1 MKKTSTIDNRQSTI
15 VKRLSAVDNSRLRY
29 EITSAGRRN
38 RQLAMFCLLFTVC
51 SLLTLTGCTISFKG
65 GSVPAHL
72 KTIAIPI
79 VEDQSG
85 FGDALLAT
93 TFTQQLTAR
102 FVSDNSLRLTDKN
115 SADSELDGVIIQV
128 SDAPSILQGVE
139 TVSARRVT
147 IQVHVTFQDV
157 KLRKKIW
164 DKTFSDWGDYASGN
178 TLTQREVGIQ
188 TALQKLE
195 DDILNETVAG
205 W

>member
-1 MKKTSTIDNRQSTI
+1 MKKTLIIGNRQLTI
-15 VKRLSAVDNSRLRY
+15 GNSRLRY

-38 RQLAMFCLLFTVC
+38 QQFAMFCLLFTFC
-51 SLLTLTGCTISFKG
+51 SLLPLAGCSVSFKG

-85 FGDALLAT
+85 FGDAMLAS

-115 SADSELDGVIIQV
+115 SADSELDGVILQV
-128 SDAPSILQGVE
+128 SDTPSILQGVE
-139 TVSARRVT
+139 TVTARRIT
-147 IQVHVTFQDV
+147 IQVHVTFQDS

-164 DKTFSDWGDYASGN
+164 DKTFSDWGDYASGS
-178 TLTQREVGIQ
+178 TLTKREDGIQ
-188 TALQKLE
+188 IALQKLE

>member
-1 MKKTSTIDNRQSTI
+1 MKKTLTIDNRQSTTGHWQFAI
-15 VKRLSAVDNSRLRY
+15 ANPQLP
-29 EITSAGRRN
+29 IRN
-38 RQLAMFCLLFTVC
+38 RRFAMFFLLFTAC
-51 SLLTLTGCTISFKG
+51 SLLPLAGCTLSFKG

-79 VEDQSG
+79 FEDQSG
-85 FGDALLAT
+85 FGDAMLAT

-178 TLTQREVGIQ
+178 TLTQRDVGIQ

>member
-1 MKKTSTIDNRQSTI
+1 MQFTALGRLYGFFQRRFGPGASENDCNTDYRRS
-15 VKRLSAVDNSRLRY
+15 KR
-29 EITSAGRRN
+29 I
-38 RQLAMFCLLFTVC
+38 
-51 SLLTLTGCTISFKG
+51 
-65 GSVPAHL
+65 
-72 KTIAIPI
+72 
-79 VEDQSG
+79 
-85 FGDALLAT
+85 GDATLAT

-147 IQVHVTFQDV
+147 IQVHVTFQDL

-164 DKTFSDWGDYASGN
+164 DKTFSDWGDYASGS
-178 TLTQREVGIQ
+178 TLTQRDVGIQ

>member
-1 MKKTSTIDNRQSTI
+1 LTIRSWQLTI
-15 VKRLSAVDNSRLRY
+15 S
-29 EITSAGRRN
+29 
-38 RQLAMFCLLFTVC
+38 FLLFAVY
-51 SLLTLTGCTISFKG
+51 SLLFLAGCSVSFKG

-85 FGDALLAT
+85 FGDATLAS

-115 SADSELDGVIIQV
+115 SADSELDGVILQI
-128 SDAPSILQGVE
+128 SDTPSILQGVE
-139 TVSARRVT
+139 TVTARRIT
-147 IQVHVTFQDV
+147 IQVHVTFQDS

-164 DKTFSDWGDYASGN
+164 DKTFSDWGDYASGS
-178 TLTQREVGIQ
+178 TLTKRDDGIQ
-188 TALQKLE
+188 IALQKLE

>member
-1 MKKTSTIDNRQSTI
+1 MKKTLIIGNRQLI
-15 VKRLSAVDNSRLRY
+15 IGNSRLRY

-38 RQLAMFCLLFTVC
+38 RQFALFCLLFTFC
-51 SLLTLTGCTISFKG
+51 SLLPLAGCSVSFKG

-85 FGDALLAT
+85 FGDATLAS

-115 SADSELDGVIIQV
+115 SADSELDGVILQV
-128 SDAPSILQGVE
+128 SDTPSILQGVE
-139 TVSARRVT
+139 TVTARRIT
-147 IQVHVTFQDV
+147 IQVHVTFQDS

-164 DKTFSDWGDYASGN
+164 DKTFSDWGDYASGS
-178 TLTQREVGIQ
+178 TLTKREDGIQ
-188 TALQKLE
+188 IALQKLE

>member
-164 DKTFSDWGDYASGN
+164 DKTFSD
-178 TLTQREVGIQ
+178 REIMLR
-188 TALQKLE
+188 A
-195 DDILNETVAG
+195 IR
-205 W
+205 

>member
-1 MKKTSTIDNRQSTI
+1 MKKTLIIGNRQLTIDNWPSAIRKRHLTI
-15 VKRLSAVDNSRLRY
+15 RSW
-29 EITSAGRRN
+29 
-38 RQLAMFCLLFTVC
+38 QLTISFLLFAVY
-51 SLLTLTGCTISFKG
+51 SLLFLAGCSVSFKG

-85 FGDALLAT
+85 FGDATLAS

-115 SADSELDGVIIQV
+115 SADSELDGVILQV
-128 SDAPSILQGVE
+128 SDTPSILQGVE
-139 TVSARRVT
+139 TVTQRRIT
-147 IQVHVTFQDV
+147 IQVHITFQDS

-164 DKTFSDWGDYASGN
+164 DKTFSDWGDYASGS
-178 TLTQREVGIQ
+178 TLTKREDGIQ
-188 TALQKLE
+188 IALQKLE

>member
-1 MKKTSTIDNRQSTI
+1 MKKTLTLDNRQSTI
-15 VKRLSAVDNSRLRY
+15 VRRLSAVDNSRLRY

-38 RQLAMFCLLFTVC
+38 RQFAMFCLLFTFC
-51 SLLTLTGCTISFKG
+51 SLLPLAGCTLSFKG

-79 VEDQSG
+79 MEDQSG
-85 FGDALLAT
+85 FGDAMLAT

-147 IQVHVTFQDV
+147 IQVHVTFQDL

-164 DKTFSDWGDYASGN
+164 DKTFSDWGDYASGS
-178 TLTQREVGIQ
+178 TLTQRDVGIQ

>member
-1 MKKTSTIDNRQSTI
+1 MKKILIIGNRQLTIDNWP
-15 VKRLSAVDNSRLRY
+15 SASGNS
-29 EITSAGRRN
+29 
-38 RQLAMFCLLFTVC
+38 QFAMFCLLFTFC
-51 SLLTLTGCTISFKG
+51 SLLPLAGCSVSFKG

-85 FGDALLAT
+85 FGDAMLAS

-115 SADSELDGVIIQV
+115 SADSELDGVILQV
-128 SDAPSILQGVE
+128 SDTPSILQGVE
-139 TVSARRVT
+139 TVTARRIT
-147 IQVHVTFQDV
+147 IQVHVTFQDS

-164 DKTFSDWGDYASGN
+164 DKTFSDWGDYASGS
-178 TLTQREVGIQ
+178 TLTKREDGIQ
-188 TALQKLE
+188 IALQKLE

>member
-1 MKKTSTIDNRQSTI
+1 MKKTFKIGNRQLTIGNWQSTI
-15 VKRLSAVDNSRLRY
+15 GNP
-29 EITSAGRRN
+29 
-38 RQLAMFCLLFTVC
+38 QLAMFCLLFTVC
-51 SLLTLTGCTISFKG
+51 SLLSLSGCSVSFKG

-85 FGDALLAT
+85 FGDATLST

-102 FVSDNSLRLTDKN
+102 FISDNSLRLSDKN
-115 SADSELDGVIIQV
+115 SADSELDGVILQV
-128 SDAPSILQGVE
+128 SDTPSILQGVE
-139 TVSARRVT
+139 TVTQRRIT
-147 IQVHVTFQDV
+147 IQVHVTFQDL

-164 DKTFSDWGDYASGN
+164 DKTFSDWGDYSSGG